1 MRKSTIVRAVVGT
14 TALALVLPVGP
25 AQADEKTDGG
35 QPLGGQPLVTK
46 SATLESG
53 PAVASAD
60 SYSKRSATSAAAVSI
75 LGSFKFS
82 AGAIHASKGNFI
94 PGDITVSS
102 AYGNVRT
109 IKSRLTY
116 SGKTKGTVEVRPGG
130 FYIPAKFGAGLAK
143 LGPSTITTDEG
154 TFTDSKAS
162 NQFRV
167 RYGLHPK
174 TRIKIERRGT
184 KLTFKS
190 RDVRYYKINKY
201 VRVKAAY
208 VQVLTSK
215 GWRTLKTIHPN
226 TAGSSTF
233 SIRHSGK
240 RHYRLAVKT
249 TTKLKGGATKAI
261 KI

>member
-1 MRKSTIVRAVVGT
+1 MRKSTIVRAVVAT

-53 PAVASAD
+53 PTVEPVAGA
-60 SYSKRSATSAAAVSI
+60 KLRSAAAPSASI
-75 LGSFKFS
+75 IGAFRFS
-82 AGAIHASKGNFI
+82 SGAIHRPKGNFI
-94 PGDITVSS
+94 RGNITVSDPS
-102 AYGNVRT
+102 SIRSIT
-109 IKSRLTY
+109 SRFSY
-116 SGKTKGTVEVRPGG
+116 SGKRKGTVEVLPDG
-130 FYIPAKFGAGLAK
+130 FYVPAKFGAGLAK
-143 LGPSTITTDEG
+143 LGPSTVVTTKG
-154 TFTDSKAS
+154 TFTDNKAS
-162 NQFRV
+162 NQFRI

-174 TRIKIERRGT
+174 TRIKIERRGS

-190 RDVRYYKINKY
+190 RDVRYYKINRY
-201 VRVKAAY
+201 TPVTTAY
-208 VQVLTSK
+208 VQVLTSN
-215 GWRTLKTIHPN
+215 GWRTLKAIHPN
-226 TAGSSTF
+226 REGSSTF

>member
-1 MRKSTIVRAVVGT
+1 MRKSTIVRAVVAT

-53 PAVASAD
+53 PRIAPAGSL
-60 SYSKRSATSAAAVSI
+60 SESRSSAAAAASVIGTFSI
-75 LGSFKFS
+75 SS
-82 AGAIHASKGNFI
+82 GAIHTPKGNFI
-94 PGDITVSS
+94 PGKVTVTRDDVS
-102 AYGNVRT
+102 AIV
-109 IKSRLTY
+109 SRISY
-116 SGKTKGTVEVRPGG
+116 SGKRKGTVELRPNG
-130 FYIPAKFGAGLAK
+130 FYIPAKFGAGLAQ
-143 LGPSTITTDEG
+143 LGPNTVTLRNGSKVTDA
-154 TFTDSKAS
+154 KKS

-174 TRIKIERRGT
+174 TRIKIERRGS

-190 RDVRYYKINKY
+190 RDVRYYKINRY
-201 VRVKAAY
+201 TPVTTAY
-208 VQVLTSK
+208 VQVLTSN
-215 GWRTLKTIHPN
+215 GWRTLKAIHPN
-226 TAGSSTF
+226 REGSSTF